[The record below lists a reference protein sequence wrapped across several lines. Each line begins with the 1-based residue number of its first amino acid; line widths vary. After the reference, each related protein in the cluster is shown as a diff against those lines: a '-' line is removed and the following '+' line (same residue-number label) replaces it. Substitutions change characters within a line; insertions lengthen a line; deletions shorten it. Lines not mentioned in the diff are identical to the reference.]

1 MHTRSMTFI
10 LNLTIS
16 LFHNTPLGAPG
27 AEMEALY
34 AELLAVLQGH
44 PGLCLTLSQCKVVVR
59 HGCHSEP
66 IVDEEVSRML
76 MEEFKAHYPGDDL
89 DYLDSPICIHE
100 NLRE

>member
-1 MHTRSMTFI
+1 MHTRSDTLVLSKVI
-10 LNLTIS
+10 EK
-16 LFHNTPLGAPG
+16 FHDRPLGAPG

-34 AELLAVLQGH
+34 EELLTVLEGH
-44 PGLCLTLSQCKVVVR
+44 PGISLTLSQCKVVVR
-59 HGCHSEP
+59 HGCHSDP
-66 IVDEEVSRML
+66 IVDEEVSRVL